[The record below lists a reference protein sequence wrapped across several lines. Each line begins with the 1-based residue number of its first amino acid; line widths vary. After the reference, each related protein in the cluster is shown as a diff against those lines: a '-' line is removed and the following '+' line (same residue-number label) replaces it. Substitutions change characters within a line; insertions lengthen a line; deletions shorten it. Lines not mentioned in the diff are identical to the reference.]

1 MAANYDFS
9 GWATRND
16 IRCSDGR
23 VIRKDAFKDCD
34 GLVVPLVWN
43 HDHNNATNVLGHA
56 LLENREDGVYTYGSF
71 NDTED
76 GETAKKLVQHGD
88 ITHLSIYANKLTQNG
103 HDVIHGAIREVSL
116 VLAGA
121 NPGAYID
128 TVIAHSDTVDE
139 EAIIS
144 IIEDDT
150 AIEHSVA
157 VPPQAEAPAPA
168 AEPVMEEVAEP
179 VEEPV
184 KEEPVAKPK
193 TTKKT
198 TKPKKEEE
206 VVEHAEAD
214 DSEEEMAEEKKEKT
228 VGEVFDSLTEEQK
241 TVVYALIGQAL
252 ESAGAEEAGDEEE
265 NEGEEEMKHNVFES
279 DVDNEN
285 YLSHAEMDA
294 IFSDAKRSGSLKE
307 AVLAHGIE
315 DIDYLFPEAKEVNGG
330 APEFIKRQD
339 AWVTEVMNGVHHT
352 PFSRIKSVFAD
363 ITEADARAKGYL
375 KGNYKKEELF
385 GLLKRTTSPTTV
397 YKKQK
402 LDRDDQIDIVDF
414 DVVAWI
420 KNEMRMMLDE
430 ELARAF
436 LVGDGRSAAS
446 DEKINEQCIRPIWT
460 DDDVYTVKKTFAVAA
475 SATNDQKAKAFIQ
488 ACVRARK
495 DYRGSGD
502 PVLFTT
508 EDMLTNCLLMEDQ
521 MGRII
526 YDTQDK
532 LANTLRVRKIV
543 TAPVLENLSRVVS
556 GVTYNLQGIIV
567 NLRDYNVGADKGG
580 AVNMFD
586 DFDIDYNAMKY
597 LIETRCSG
605 ALIKPYS
612 AIAIEMSQAMV
623 LDVAAEDDATVVFGK
638 AAGTVQSGIVVNDN
652 FIQGHLNYITGWT
665 AYSPGDVTRQNGN
678 YLVLKFIAT
687 EGATTT
693 VELVGGFDGPVTLDS
708 DMNAVIRITDKK
720 NQKIKVVTTLNGD
733 TITKVYSLTALTV
746 DNA

>member
-1 MAANYDFS
+1 MGANYDFS

-16 IRCSDGR
+16 IKCSDGR

-43 HDHNNATNVLGHA
+43 HDHNNPTNVLGHA

-76 GETAKKLVQHGD
+76 GRTARNLVQHGD
-88 ITHLSIYANKLTQNG
+88 ITHLSIYANKLTQKG
-103 HDVIHGAIREVSL
+103 HDVVHGAIREVSL

-128 TVIAHSDTVDE
+128 TVIAHSDTTDE

-144 IIEDDT
+144 VIEDDT

-157 VPPQAEAPAPA
+157 IPATAPVKVPEEPK
-168 AEPVMEEVAEP
+168 AEPEV
-179 VEEPV
+179 VEQEV
-184 KEEPVAKPK
+184 KKPK

-198 TKPKKEEE
+198 AKPKKEEEE

-214 DSEEEMAEEKKEKT
+214 DAEDDKEDDAKEMADEKKEKT
-228 VGEVFDSLTEEQK
+228 VGEVFDTLTEEQK

-252 ESAGAEEAGDEEE
+252 EEAGAKDDEGEDEEV
-265 NEGEEEMKHNVFES
+265 KHNVFES
-279 DVDNEN
+279 DMDNEN
-285 YLSHAEMDA
+285 YLSHSEMEA
-294 IFSDAKRSGSLKE
+294 IFSDAKRCGSLKD
-307 AVLAHGIE
+307 ACLQHGIE
-315 DIDYLFPEAKEVNGG
+315 DIDFLFPEAKPVSGG

-352 PFSRIKSVFAD
+352 PFARIKSIFAD
-363 ITEADARAKGYL
+363 LTEADARAKGYL

-385 GLLKRTTSPTTV
+385 GLLKRTTSPTTI

-414 DVVAWI
+414 DVVAWL

-430 ELARAF
+430 EIARAI
-436 LVGDGRSAAS
+436 LVGDGRSSSS

-460 DDDVYTVKKTFAVAA
+460 DDDIYTVKKTFAVAA
-475 SATNDQKAKAFIQ
+475 NATNDQKAKAFIQ

-543 TAPVLENLSRVVS
+543 TAPVLENLSRAVS
-556 GVTYNLQGIIV
+556 GVTYNLQGLIV

-586 DFDIDYNAMKY
+586 DFDIDYNAQKY

-612 AIAIEMSQAMV
+612 AIAIEMTQAMILTV
-623 LDVAAEDDATVVFGK
+623 EPEDGSTVIMGK
-638 AAGTVQSGIVVNDN
+638 AVSDLQSDVVVHDN
-652 FIQGHLNYITGWT
+652 FIQGALHYVTGYT
-665 AYSPGDVTRQNGN
+665 SFSTKEEYQSGN
-678 YLVLKFIAT
+678 YLALKVAAT
-687 EGATTT
+687 DGATTT
-693 VELVGGFDGPVTLDS
+693 VELLGGDGDAVTLDS
-708 DMNAVIRITDKK
+708 DMNCVLRITDKK
-720 NQKIKVVTTLNGD
+720 TQKVKVVTTLNDD
-733 TITKVYSLTALTV
+733 TITKVYSLTALTIE
-746 DNA
+746 NA